1 MRYLVSLVCVLAL
14 GVMPMVGCS
23 DEETTGGTGGVGGVG
38 GDGGNGGV
46 GGACILGGNG
56 STCATADFDGAC
68 VDGVCLPVDCSELD
82 EVVCVADIGPIVDI
96 VLGFCILGECEPA
109 VEDCSGAEDQ
119 TLCDAASGAPGL
131 CFEQL
136 CYMNPAG
143 CETAEPGDP
152 CWAPPIGDGPP
163 GPSVCVISDEGS
175 IVCAL

>member
-1 MRYLVSLVCVLAL
+1 MRWLVSLFFLVAL
-14 GVMPMVGCS
+14 GLMGCS
-23 DEETTGGTGGVGGVG
+23 ETTGTGGS
-38 GDGGNGGV
+38 GGNGGV

-68 VDGVCLPVDCSELD
+68 VDGVCLPVDCSDPELD

-119 TLCDAASGAPGL
+119 TLCDVASGAPGL

-136 CYMNPAG
+136 CYINPAG

-152 CWAPPIGDGPP
+152 CWGAIGDGPP
-163 GPSVCVISDEGS
+163 GPRS
-175 IVCAL
+175 A